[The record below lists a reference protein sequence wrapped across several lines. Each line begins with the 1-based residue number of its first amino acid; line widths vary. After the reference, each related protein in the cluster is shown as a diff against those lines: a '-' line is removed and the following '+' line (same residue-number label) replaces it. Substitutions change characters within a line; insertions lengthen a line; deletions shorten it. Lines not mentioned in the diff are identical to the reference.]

1 MEKPEKHQL
10 TPAERIF
17 VRISVLQTALAV
29 IGIFTGAVALY
40 AALNESDS
48 ASKQLYASVWP
59 HIETGSDRFTKEA
72 VARRDEFHGIEGPL
86 FRFTVL
92 NSGIGPARI
101 ASVQVIVDDKPQLSW
116 AQALESL
123 IGPINTTFGSSTLGG
138 RVIRAGE
145 TVYPLTLMG
154 EPAQRLEDALSGS
167 ADRSQRIAMRICYC
181 SVFDQC
187 WLKED
192 QAAREDAARGEPR
205 SVEKCPDFG
214 KDEFL
219 E

>member
-17 VRISVLQTALAV
+17 VRISVLQTTLAV

-40 AALNESDS
+40 AALNESD
-48 ASKQLYASVWP
+48 AVSKQLYASVWP
-59 HIETGSDRFTKEA
+59 HIETGSDRWTKEA
-72 VARRDEFHGIEGPL
+72 VARRDEFRGAEGPL

-101 ASVQVIVDDKPQLSW
+101 VAVQITVDGKAQRSW
-116 AQALESL
+116 TQTLESL
-123 IGPINTTFGSSTLGG
+123 IGPLDASFGSSTLGG
-138 RVIRAGE
+138 RVVRAGE
-145 TVYPLTLMG
+145 TIYPMTLIG

-167 ADRSQRIAMRICYC
+167 ADRSRRIGMRICYC

-192 QAAREDAARGEPR
+192 QAAREEAARDEPEP
-205 SVEKCPDFG
+205 VAKCPDFG
-214 KDEFL
+214 EGEFL